1 MSNGD
6 SLEVTR
12 CTFITSSSPHRYI
25 SQHLVEMYIYLILQ
39 SICISIYIYIFHNLH
54 SRCTSI
60 SASILDIHLF
70 TTFSLDVHFSQH
82 IIYIYIYIY
91 ILERPVF
98 YASITKSQPL
108 VLMYIYHNFLSRC
121 TSITISS
128 LDVHL
133 LQFPV

>member
-82 IIYIYIYIY
+82 IIYIYIYIHIRTPSFLCLY
-91 ILERPVF
+91 HK
-98 YASITKSQPL
+98 IT
-108 VLMYIYHNFLSRC
+108 
-121 TSITISS
+121 TSGI
-128 LDVHL
+128 DVHL
-133 LQFPV
+133 SQLPV